1 MTQPGLF
8 DIAPP
13 GEKVNI
19 GGIEH
24 EVRGLPL
31 RVVAQLVKDYP
42 AFLGLFSG
50 GGLTAEAII
59 AQGPR
64 AVALIIACGYGMPDD
79 EKALAAAA
87 NVPLDV
93 QIDLIAGI
101 VKATLGGGAL
111 PFAEKINRLYEVL
124 KPPEA
129 AEAPATEVQEDS
141 EIVRARKLERMRQ
154 RLSRMQSPPT
164 SNSSS
169 STDTAPAKFGT

>member
-1 MTQPGLF
+1 MSQPGLF

-13 GEKVNI
+13 SEKVYI

-31 RVVAQLVKDYP
+31 RVIAQLVKDYP

-87 NVPLDV
+87 NLPLDV

-124 KPPEA
+124 KTPEPPEA
-129 AEAPATEVQEDS
+129 IQEAESPELRD
-141 EIVRARKLERMRQ
+141 RKLEIMKQRLHRMRSQ
-154 RLSRMQSPPT
+154 RT

-169 STDTAPAKFGT
+169 PTDTDQQKFGT

>member
-1 MTQPGLF
+1 MTGPGLF

-13 GEKVNI
+13 SEKVTI
-19 GGIEH
+19 GGVDH

-31 RVVAQLVKDYP
+31 RVIVQLVKDYP

-50 GGLTAEAII
+50 GGLTAQAII

-87 NVPLDV
+87 NLPLDV

-111 PFAEKINRLYEVL
+111 PFAEKIKRLYEVL
-124 KPPEA
+124 KTPEA
-129 AEAPATEVQEDS
+129 EEVNAEATEDPET
-141 EIVRARKLERMRQ
+141 VRTRKLERMKQ
-154 RLSRMQSPPT
+154 RLSRMQSQST

-169 STDTAPAKFGT
+169 PTDIAPQKFGT